1 MKPKKNQLFK
11 RQITLSEIGE
21 VGQQKLQNAAVLV
34 VGCGGLGSPI
44 AVFLAS
50 SGIGKIHLL
59 DFDTVDITNLHRQVF
74 YSLEDA
80 GKPKAAVLSEF
91 IKKRAPFTEVSFTNN
106 PITKEN
112 VFELIENFDIVVD
125 GTDSLP
131 TKYLLNDA
139 CVIKNKPL
147 VYGSLY
153 KFDGYVSTFNV
164 LQKDGSYSANLR
176 DAFPEMAT
184 DIPNCEEAGTLN
196 SIVGMIATQ
205 QVNEVLKL
213 ITEIGKPLTNELLIY
228 NSLQNTQL
236 KMKLKPTF
244 FKEKITKLFKAQTY
258 FDIACSSQNPDW
270 QISPKDLKELFK
282 KDYKQ
287 RFMVKVGNQYRSF
300 NVADIAFFKSNEG
313 LIYLFTHSGQ
323 SYPIEYSIDQLD
335 TILNPIQF
343 FRINRKFIVNLK
355 EIDHIEPWFNG
366 GLQIRLKDGT
376 SLEVSRRQS
385 SKFKELLSTI
395 FKASFT
401 VVKFIIL
408 RFLPTQE

>member
-1 MKPKKNQLFK
+1 MKLVKGQLFK
-11 RQITLSEIGE
+11 RQITLPEIGE

-44 AVFLAS
+44 GVYLAA
-50 SGIGKIHLL
+50 SGVGKIHLV
-59 DFDTVDITNLHRQVF
+59 DFDTVDISNLHRQVF
-74 YSLEDA
+74 YTLDDV
-80 GKPKAAVLSEF
+80 GKSKAAVLSKF
-91 IKKRAPFTEVSFTNN
+91 IQKRAPYSVVSYTNK

-112 VFELIENFDIVVD
+112 VFEIISEFDVVID

-196 SIVGMIATQ
+196 SIVGMIATL

-213 ITEIGKPLTNELLIY
+213 ITEIGKPLVNQLLIY

-236 KMKLKPTF
+236 KMKLNPTF
-244 FKEKITKLFKAQTY
+244 LKDKIEQLYKTQTY
-258 FDIACSSQNPDW
+258 FDDVCVSQNSDW
-270 QISPKDLKELFK
+270 QISPETLKRQL
-282 KDYKQ
+282 
-287 RFMVKVGNQYRSF
+287 GNSNLVLIAVLPNLKLPFEVHQTIPIQHF
-300 NVADIAFFKSNEG
+300 N
-313 LIYLFTHSGQ
+313 
-323 SYPIEYSIDQLD
+323 LD
-335 TILNPIQF
+335 TIEIDFTKTYVLICERGLNSY
-343 FRINRKFIVNLK
+343 RATKMLK
-355 EIDHIEPWFNG
+355 EKYPALHVLNLSG
-366 GLQIRLKDGT
+366 GI
-376 SLEVSRRQS
+376 S
-385 SKFKELLSTI
+385 SYI
-395 FKASFT
+395 N
-401 VVKFIIL
+401 
-408 RFLPTQE
+408 